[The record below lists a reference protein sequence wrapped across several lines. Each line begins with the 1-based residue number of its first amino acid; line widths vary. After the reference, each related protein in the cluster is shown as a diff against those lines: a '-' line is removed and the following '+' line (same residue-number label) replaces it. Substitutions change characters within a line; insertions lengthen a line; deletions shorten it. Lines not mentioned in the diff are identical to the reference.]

1 MGGGSEGA
9 EEVVWLLRRDDAL
22 FCGDEVEG
30 VVESIGSWG
39 WKRVRNKGYYHEEEA
54 TCTKVQI

>member
-9 EEVVWLLRRDDAL
+9 EEVVWLLRRDDTL

-30 VVESIGSWG
+30 VAEAIGS
-39 WKRVRNKGYYHEEEA
+39 
-54 TCTKVQI
+54 